1 MSEPVPL
8 CDLKKTPPRWMSCP
22 ESHLLFSSLRK
33 AGGEGRFVGGCVRDA
48 LLGEISDDIDICT
61 NLTPEVVMS
70 ALSSANIRVIPT
82 GLKHG
87 TVTAIIGEYKYEIT
101 TLRVDVETDGRH
113 ATVSFTENWR
123 EDAARRDFTINALYL
138 TEQGELHDYFG
149 GQQDLQSGVVRF
161 IGDADARIE
170 EDRLR
175 VLRYF
180 RFFARFGEGLPDDNA
195 VKACSKAAFQLGQLS
210 KERITQEFMRLLET
224 ERSLEAIL
232 LMAKTDVL
240 GSILPGEISS
250 KCYENLISLS
260 VGSDV
265 MQRLSV
271 LFKGNKDWAKNIPT
285 YLRLSRRT
293 EKRLQ
298 AMCAE
303 DLPLTLS
310 LAGQRASVYQLGV
323 ETFMD
328 RLLLAWSKGAED
340 EICLQYLDLAK
351 NWEIPT
357 FPVSGRD
364 LIDKGHQPGKMLGEL
379 LAKLD
384 AIWIESDF
392 QMTKRDLLARL

>member
-8 CDLKKTPPRWMSCP
+8 FDLKKTPPRWMSCP
-22 ESHLLFSSLRK
+22 ESQLLFASLRK

-48 LLGEISDDIDICT
+48 LLGEISDDIDVCT
-61 NLTPEVVMS
+61 NLTPEAVMS
-70 ALSSANIRVIPT
+70 GLSSSNIRVIPT

-87 TVTAIIGEYKYEIT
+87 TVTAIVGDYKYEIT

-138 TEQGELHDYFG
+138 TEQGELNDYFG
-149 GQQDLQSGVVRF
+149 GQQDLQSGIVRF

-180 RFFARFGEGLPDDNA
+180 RFFARFGEGLPDDKA
-195 VKACSKAAFQLGQLS
+195 VKACTKAASHLGQLS

-224 ERSLEAIL
+224 ERSPEVLL

-240 GSILPGEISS
+240 GSILPGEISPDRY
-250 KCYENLISLS
+250 KNLMVLS

-265 MQRLSV
+265 TQRLSV
-271 LFKGNKDWAKNIPT
+271 LFQGNKDWAKNISS
-285 YLRLSRRT
+285 YLRLSGRT

-310 LAGQRASVYQLGV
+310 LEEQRASLYQLGV
-323 ETFMD
+323 ETFTD
-328 RLLLAWSKGAED
+328 RLLLAWSKGAKD

-351 NWEIPT
+351 SWEIPT

-364 LIDKGHQPGKMLGEL
+364 LINKGHHPGKMLGEL

-392 QMTKRDLLARL
+392 QMTKSDLLARL